1 MAIAQ
6 VRSDTAG
13 SILTIKVKLGDT
25 VVAGET
31 VMILESMK
39 MEIPICAPIAGRV
52 TQILVL
58 EAASVSG
65 DEVVATLDVG

>member
-1 MAIAQ
+1 
-6 VRSDTAG
+6 
-13 SILTIKVKLGDT
+13 LTINVKLGDM
-25 VVAGET
+25 VAAGET

-52 TQILVL
+52 AQILVS

-65 DEVVATLDVG
+65 DEVVATLDVD